1 MKKKKKKIII
11 YSFILILF
19 LGTPSL
25 FGQKDYTREE
35 RQLFQRYKIA
45 NSYFKKGKK
54 NFLKEDFRKAE
65 KELKKCLKR
74 MPEHSGAYF
83 FLSQIS
89 YKWGN
94 LERSLEEIENAK
106 KNYAYIDKVKANIEQ
121 LYILELQELKMQK
134 QEKLGLLRESLSRAQ
149 SALERSQIEA
159 GIGTLEA
166 DIGTISSQLSRPLPS
181 LEQMPVDY
189 FYFHG
194 NILLKLKR
202 YKEADSQYQE
212 AIKINPQHG
221 DAYNNL
227 ASLYYMAK
235 QYQKAL
241 DYLKQAEANGA
252 KINPEFKKAVLK
264 AIQKSLY

>member
-1 MKKKKKKIII
+1 VKKKKKKIII
-11 YSFILILF
+11 SSFILILF

-35 RQLFQRYKIA
+35 RRLFQRYKIA
-45 NSYFKKGKK
+45 NSYFAKGKK
-54 NFLKEDFRKAE
+54 NFLKEDYRKAE

-94 LERSLEEIENAK
+94 LEKSLEEIENAK
-106 KNYAYIDKVKANIEQ
+106 KNYAYIGKVKANIEQ

-134 QEKLGLLRESLSRAQ
+134 EEKLELLRQSLSRAQ
-149 SALERSQIEA
+149 SASERSQIEA
-159 GIGTLEA
+159 GLGTLEA

-181 LEQMPVDY
+181 AEQMPADY

-194 NILLKLKR
+194 NILFKLKR
-202 YKEADSQYQE
+202 YKEANSQYQE

-227 ASLYYMAK
+227 ASLYYIAK
-235 QYQKAL
+235 QYQEAL
-241 DYLKQAEANGA
+241 DYLEQAEANGA
-252 KINPEFKKAVLK
+252 KINPEFKKAILK
-264 AIQKSLY
+264 AIEKSLY

>member
-1 MKKKKKKIII
+1 M
-11 YSFILILF
+11 FILILF

-35 RQLFQRYKIA
+35 RRLFQRYKIA
-45 NSYFKKGKK
+45 NSFFEKGKK
-54 NFLKEDFRKAE
+54 NFLKEDYRKAE

-94 LERSLEEIENAK
+94 LEKSLEEIENAK
-106 KNYAYIDKVKANIEQ
+106 KNYAYIGKVKTNIEQ

-134 QEKLGLLRESLSRAQ
+134 QEKLGLLRESLSRVQGA
-149 SALERSQIEA
+149 SERSQLEA
-159 GIGTLEA
+159 GIGTVEA
-166 DIGTISSQLSRPLPS
+166 DIGTINSQLSRPFPS
-181 LEQMPVDY
+181 PEQMSADY

-194 NILLKLKR
+194 NILFKLKR
-202 YKEADSQYQE
+202 YEEANTQYQE
-212 AIKINPQHG
+212 AIKINSQHG

-227 ASLYYMAK
+227 ASLCYLAK

-241 DYLKQAEANGA
+241 DYLEQAEANGA
-252 KINPEFKKAVLK
+252 KINLEFKKAILK
-264 AIQKSLY
+264 AIEKSLY

>member
-35 RQLFQRYKIA
+35 RRLFQRYKIA
-45 NSYFKKGKK
+45 NSFFLKGKK
-54 NFLKEDFRKAE
+54 NFLKEDYRKAE

-94 LERSLEEIENAK
+94 FERSLEEIESAK
-106 KNYAYIDKVKANIEQ
+106 KNYVYLDNIKTNLEQ
-121 LYILELQELKMQK
+121 LYIFELQEQK
-134 QEKLGLLRESLSRAQ
+134 REKEERLQLLRESLSRTQTAE
-149 SALERSQIEA
+149 ERSKIEA
-159 GIGTLEA
+159 VIGTVEA
-166 DIGTISSQLSRPLPS
+166 DIGTINSQLSRPLPS
-181 LEQMPVDY
+181 SEQIPADY

-194 NILLKLKR
+194 NILFKLKK
-202 YKEADSQYQE
+202 YEEANIQYQE
-212 AIKINPQHG
+212 VIKINPQHG

-227 ASLYYMAK
+227 ASLYYMGK
-235 QYQKAL
+235 QYQRAL
-241 DYLKQAEANGA
+241 DYLEQAEANGA
-252 KINPEFKKAVLK
+252 KINPEFKKAILK
-264 AIQKSLY
+264 ALEKSLF

>member
-11 YSFILILF
+11 YLFILILF

-35 RQLFQRYKIA
+35 RRLFQRYKIA
-45 NSYFKKGKK
+45 NSFFEKGKK
-54 NFLKEDFRKAE
+54 NFLKEDYRKAE

-94 LERSLEEIENAK
+94 LEKSLEEIENAK
-106 KNYAYIDKVKANIEQ
+106 KNYAYIGKVKTNIEQ

-134 QEKLGLLRESLSRAQ
+134 QEKLGLLRESLSRVQGA
-149 SALERSQIEA
+149 SERSQLEA
-159 GIGTLEA
+159 GIGTVEA
-166 DIGTISSQLSRPLPS
+166 DIGTINSQLSRPFPS
-181 LEQMPVDY
+181 PEQMSADY

-194 NILLKLKR
+194 NILFKLKR
-202 YKEADSQYQE
+202 YEEANTQYQE
-212 AIKINPQHG
+212 AIKINSQHG

-227 ASLYYMAK
+227 ASLCYLAK

-241 DYLKQAEANGA
+241 DYLEQAEANGA
-252 KINPEFKKAVLK
+252 KINLEFKKAILK
-264 AIQKSLY
+264 AIEKSLY

>member
-45 NSYFKKGKK
+45 NSFFEKGKK
-54 NFLKEDFRKAE
+54 NFLKEDYRKAE

-89 YKWGN
+89 YKCGN
-94 LERSLEEIENAK
+94 LEKSLEEIENAK
-106 KNYAYIDKVKANIEQ
+106 KNYAYIGKVKANIEQ

-134 QEKLGLLRESLSRAQ
+134 QEKLGLLRESLSRPQ
-149 SALERSQIEA
+149 SASERSQIEA
-159 GIGTLEA
+159 GIGTVEA
-166 DIGTISSQLSRPLPS
+166 DIGTINSQLSRPLPS
-181 LEQMPVDY
+181 PEQMPADY

-194 NILLKLKR
+194 NILFKLKR
-202 YKEADSQYQE
+202 YEEANTQYQE

-227 ASLYYMAK
+227 SSLCYLAK

-241 DYLKQAEANGA
+241 DYLEQAEANGA
-252 KINPEFKKAVLK
+252 KINPEFKKAILK
-264 AIQKSLY
+264 AIEKSLY

>member
-1 MKKKKKKIII
+1 VKKKKKKIII

-35 RQLFQRYKIA
+35 KRLFQRYKIA
-45 NSYFKKGKK
+45 NNYFKKGKK
-54 NFLKEDFRKAE
+54 NFLKEDYRKAE

-94 LERSLEEIENAK
+94 LEKSLEEIENAK
-106 KNYAYIDKVKANIEQ
+106 KNYAYIGKVKTNIEQ

-134 QEKLGLLRESLSRAQ
+134 QEKLGLLRESLSRSQDA
-149 SALERSQIEA
+149 SKRSQIEA
-159 GIGTLEA
+159 GIGTVEA
-166 DIGTISSQLSRPLPS
+166 DIGTINSQLSRPLSSP
-181 LEQMPVDY
+181 EQMPADY

-194 NILLKLKR
+194 NILFKLKR
-202 YKEADSQYQE
+202 YEEANNQYQE

-227 ASLYYMAK
+227 ASLWYLDK
-235 QYQKAL
+235 QYQKAM
-241 DYLKQAEANGA
+241 DYLEQAEANGA
-252 KINPEFKKAVLK
+252 KINPEFKKTILK
-264 AIQKSLY
+264 AIEKSLY

>member
-11 YSFILILF
+11 SSFILILF
-19 LGTPSL
+19 LGTPSF

-35 RQLFQRYKIA
+35 RQLFQRYKVA
-45 NSYFKKGKK
+45 NSFFEKGKT
-54 NFLKEDFRKAE
+54 NFLKEKYRKAE
-65 KELKKCLKR
+65 KELKKCLKK

-94 LERSLEEIENAK
+94 LEKSLEEIENAK
-106 KNYAYIDKVKANIEQ
+106 NNYAYIARIKANIEQ
-121 LYILELQELKMQK
+121 LYIFELQELKVQK
-134 QEKLGLLRESLSRAQ
+134 QKTLEQLRESLSRTQNA
-149 SALERSQIEA
+149 SERSQIEA
-159 GIGTLEA
+159 GIGTVEA
-166 DIGTISSQLSRPLPS
+166 DIGTINSQLRRPLPS
-181 LEQMPVDY
+181 AEQMPADY

-194 NILLKLKR
+194 NILFKLKR
-202 YKEADSQYQE
+202 YEEANTQYQE

-227 ASLYYMAK
+227 ASLYYMTR

-241 DYLKQAEANGA
+241 DYLEQAEANGA

-264 AIQKSLY
+264 AIKKNLY

>member
-1 MKKKKKKIII
+1 MKKKIII
-11 YSFILILF
+11 SLFILILF

-45 NSYFKKGKK
+45 NSFYEKGKK
-54 NFLKEDFRKAE
+54 NFLKEDYRKAE
-65 KELKKCLKR
+65 KELKKCLKK
-74 MPEHSGAYF
+74 MPEHSGACF

-106 KNYAYIDKVKANIEQ
+106 KNYAYIGKVKSNIEQ

-134 QEKLGLLRESLSRAQ
+134 QEKLRQLRESLSRAQ
-149 SALERSQIEA
+149 TASDRSQVEG
-159 GIGTLEA
+159 GIGTVEA
-166 DIGTISSQLSRPLPS
+166 DIGTISSQLSRPFPS
-181 LEQMPVDY
+181 PEQMPADY

-194 NILLKLKR
+194 NILFKLKG
-202 YKEADSQYQE
+202 YEEADTQYQE
-212 AIKINPQHG
+212 AIRINPQHG

-227 ASLYYMAK
+227 ASLYYLDK

-241 DYLKQAEANGA
+241 DYLEQAEANGA

-264 AIQKSLY
+264 AIEK

>member
-1 MKKKKKKIII
+1 VKKKKKKIII

-35 RQLFQRYKIA
+35 RKLFQRYKIA
-45 NSYFKKGKK
+45 NSFFEKGKK
-54 NFLKEDFRKAE
+54 NFLKEDYRKAE
-65 KELKKCLKR
+65 KELKKCLKK

-106 KNYAYIDKVKANIEQ
+106 KNYAYIGKVKANIEQ

-134 QEKLGLLRESLSRAQ
+134 QEKLELLRESLSRAQ
-149 SALERSQIEA
+149 SASARSQIEG
-159 GIGTLEA
+159 GIGTIEA
-166 DIGTISSQLSRPLPS
+166 DIGTINSQLSRPLISP
-181 LEQMPVDY
+181 EQMPADY

-194 NILLKLKR
+194 NILFKLKR
-202 YKEADSQYQE
+202 YEEANTQYQE

-227 ASLYYMAK
+227 ASLCYLAK

-241 DYLKQAEANGA
+241 DYLEQAEANGA
-252 KINPEFKKAVLK
+252 KINLEFKKAILK
-264 AIQKSLY
+264 AIKKSLY

>member
-11 YSFILILF
+11 YLFILILF

-45 NSYFKKGKK
+45 NSFFEKGKK
-54 NFLKEDFRKAE
+54 NFLKEDYRKAE

-89 YKWGN
+89 YKWEN
-94 LERSLEEIENAK
+94 LEKSLEEIENAK
-106 KNYAYIDKVKANIEQ
+106 KNYAYIGKVKTNREQ

-134 QEKLGLLRESLSRAQ
+134 QEKLGLLRESLSRTH
-149 SALERSQIEA
+149 SASERSQIEA
-159 GIGTLEA
+159 GIGTVEA
-166 DIGTISSQLSRPLPS
+166 DIGTINSQLSRPLPS
-181 LEQMPVDY
+181 PEQMPADY

-194 NILLKLKR
+194 NILFKLKR
-202 YKEADSQYQE
+202 YEEANTQYQE

-227 ASLYYMAK
+227 ASLCYLAK

-241 DYLKQAEANGA
+241 DYLEQAEANGA
-252 KINPEFKKAVLK
+252 KINLEFKKAILK
-264 AIQKSLY
+264 GIEKSLY

>member
-1 MKKKKKKIII
+1 MKKNNKKIFIS
-11 YSFILILF
+11 SFILILF

-35 RQLFQRYKIA
+35 RQLFQRYKVA
-45 NSYFKKGKK
+45 NSFFEKGKK
-54 NFLKEDFRKAE
+54 NFLKEDYRKAE
-65 KELKKCLKR
+65 KELKKCLKK

-83 FLSQIS
+83 LLSQIS

-94 LERSLEEIENAK
+94 LEKSLEEIENAK
-106 KNYAYIDKVKANIEQ
+106 KNYAYIGKVKANIDQ

-134 QEKLGLLRESLSRAQ
+134 QETLEQLRGSLSRTQNASQ
-149 SALERSQIEA
+149 RSQIEA
-159 GIGTLEA
+159 GIGTVEA
-166 DIGTISSQLSRPLPS
+166 DIGTINSQLSRPLPS
-181 LEQMPVDY
+181 SEKMPSDY

-194 NILLKLKR
+194 NILFKLKR
-202 YKEADSQYQE
+202 YEEANTQYQE
-212 AIKINPQHG
+212 AIRINPQHG

-227 ASLYYMAK
+227 ASLYYMVK

-241 DYLKQAEANGA
+241 DYLEQAESNGA

-264 AIQKSLY
+264 AIEKNLY